1 MTLRSK
7 GISDVAQLDDSFVAI
22 KQMGARTVV
31 VQPSPFSYGQRGAI
45 IASATKNGLG
55 TIFAFPVAAREG
67 SLIAY
72 GPDYLHMYRRAP
84 LYVERLLKGTKPA
97 DLPVEQPSKVE
108 LLVNTKTAKTLGIDL
123 PLPLLIRA
131 DELIE

>member
-1 MTLRSK
+1 VSTDVRSLAN
-7 GISDVAQLDDSFVAI
+7 VASQHE
-22 KQMGARTVV
+22 
-31 VQPSPFSYGQRGAI
+31 
-45 IASATKNGLG
+45 

-84 LYVERLLKGTKPA
+84 LYVERLLKGIKPA

-108 LLVNTKTAKTLGIDL
+108 LLVNTKTAKALGIEL